1 MRPVTAPA
9 RVERVYTPRI
19 LAVFG
24 ATMLYFGVAG
34 VAFPVLPRLVER
46 ELGGGSAEIGLAFGV
61 WAIGMLVVRPF
72 GGYML
77 DRIGRRPVM
86 IGGALALVV
95 AQLLHTPAAGT
106 GELWVLLVVR
116 VFSGAASSVMY
127 LSQATVA
134 TELPPA
140 EHRDRVF
147 GLFSTVVLVGFAVGQ
162 VFGEIVMQAHGFAWA
177 FALAA
182 AFCGSTAVVAC
193 VLPETRP
200 PDAVP
205 AANVRDLFHPV
216 AARVGVVNMLV
227 FVGFLG
233 FNAFIADYGEE
244 FGIEDARWLLLTY
257 SVVVMGMRSVS
268 GLAFVR
274 FPRRWLATFAHGTVI
289 IGALLLATASSTAWL
304 YAAAVVLAIG
314 LAWNVP
320 LMILIAVDSASDAE
334 RSRAVA
340 TVTTFGDL
348 ANALGTL
355 ALGFVADAF
364 GYEGMYVV
372 VAGSALAALV
382 LMRSPFLAHAPGV
395 AGRRSPQLR

>member
-1 MRPVTAPA
+1 MTAPTS
-9 RVERVYTPRI
+9 VERVYTPRI

-46 ELGGGSAEIGLAFGV
+46 ELGGCSAEIGLVFGV

-162 VFGEIVMQAHGFAWA
+162 VFGEIVMQAHGLAWA
-177 FALAA
+177 CALAA
-182 AFCGSTAVVAC
+182 ASSIDRPSNARSMSYEARSSSCG
-193 VLPETRP
+193 LGL
-200 PDAVP
+200 DAVLCWGP
-205 AANVRDLFHPV
+205 AGGLGTET
-216 AARVGVVNMLV
+216 AA
-227 FVGFLG
+227 
-233 FNAFIADYGEE
+233 AT
-244 FGIEDARWLLLTY
+244 ARLC
-257 SVVVMGMRSVS
+257 
-268 GLAFVR
+268 
-274 FPRRWLATFAHGTVI
+274 RRAHGT
-289 IGALLLATASSTAWL
+289 W
-304 YAAAVVLAIG
+304 
-314 LAWNVP
+314 
-320 LMILIAVDSASDAE
+320 
-334 RSRAVA
+334 R
-340 TVTTFGDL
+340 
-348 ANALGTL
+348 
-355 ALGFVADAF
+355 
-364 GYEGMYVV
+364 
-372 VAGSALAALV
+372 
-382 LMRSPFLAHAPGV
+382 
-395 AGRRSPQLR
+395 